1 VNCFVNQTKK
11 NTFTFINKIQI
22 EIMSIIKQPLLF
34 AGSLGEKHLYT
45 LYDSGANLS
54 CIHPDY
60 LKDLETPTQLGRI
73 RQIGT
78 AAIGHYIEV
87 TQAVRLDF
95 YMDDVL
101 LSDEF
106 LVIPGLSE
114 EAIIGAATM
123 QKWRIKLDFEHDTAI
138 VDPKVAKMQLI

>member
-1 VNCFVNQTKK
+1 
-11 NTFTFINKIQI
+11 
-22 EIMSIIKQPLLF
+22 MSIIKQPLLY

-60 LKDLETPTQLGRI
+60 LKGLEKPIRLGRE
-73 RQIGT
+73 RLIGT
-78 AAIGHYIEV
+78 AAEGQYIKV
-87 TQAVRLDF
+87 TKVVRLDF
-95 YMDDVL
+95 YMGDVL

-106 LVIPGLSE
+106 LVVPGLSE

-123 QKWRIKLDFEHDTAI
+123 QKWRIKLDFEHDTAT
-138 VDPKVAKMQLI
+138 VDPKVAKMQLV